1 MAMTPYKNLGGRSNI
16 AGYDLTPCGIE
27 VYFRDRYVY
36 VFAEAIVGTD
46 KIAKMREL
54 ALKGRGLN
62 GFIFRNV
69 RTSYIMKR
77 AWT

>member
-1 MAMTPYKNLGGRSNI
+1 MGMTPYKNLGGRSNV
-16 AGYDLTPCGIE
+16 AGYDLTPGGIE

-62 GFIFRNV
+62 GFIFKNV

-77 AWT
+77 AWS